1 MIDIFEKKLK
11 TNQIIIQELQKSLEN
26 IEYTI
31 DLFSNEIYFE
41 DLCRRKKDEKEKIIK
56 NIKNFSSQIEK
67 MKNK

>member
-31 DLFSNEIYFE
+31 DLFSNEIYFQK
-41 DLCRRKKDEKEKIIK
+41 LCKRKENEKEKIIK
-56 NIKNFSSQIEK
+56 TIENFSSQIEK